1 MVHTQHTQTQTQTH
15 MYRHT
20 LLTLREGTVT
30 APGPVVWADSLLL
43 IVSKNH
49 RVISAHICTDLEEV
63 MVVVVMTQMSNLQLS
78 YGKMDAVREIPSQ
91 TFPVVQSVVVSV
103 KGED

>member
-1 MVHTQHTQTQTQTH
+1 

-43 IVSKNH
+43 IVSKNRH
-49 RVISAHICTDLEEV
+49 VISAHICTNLEE
-63 MVVVVMTQMSNLQLS
+63 VVVVMTQMSNLQLS
-78 YGKMDAVREIPSQ
+78 YGKMDAVRETPSQ